1 MHEFD
6 KNQNYLVFSG
16 IGNHESFI
24 TMIKN
29 EGINVIKDL
38 EFPDHYQYRDTDI
51 DKIIM
56 DAKNL
61 NCKVITTE
69 KDFQRLKKINS
80 KEIKILKSEI
90 KILDEEK
97 FLESIL

>member
-1 MHEFD
+1 
-6 KNQNYLVFSG
+6 
-16 IGNHESFI
+16 
-24 TMIKN
+24 
-29 EGINVIKDL
+29 
-38 EFPDHYQYRDTDI
+38 
-51 DKIIM
+51 M